1 MKGFLSLS
9 PPSPDGYFIRP
20 SCITLRSPPY
30 RRRPAKFFIG
40 ENQRHQRVV
49 RARRKYVSSPD
60 VLSLSLSRFVSRVF
74 QGMIVSPKTIILFLV
89 VSRGEGRKNVHPL
102 FTVHISKES
111 EASSFQLNRLPITC
125 YYSAIMYIRDTGT
138 ETKLLQKREG
148 GGDVIDSLAGALRND
163 FSKPRNV
170 F

>member
-49 RARRKYVSSPD
+49 RARRKCVSSPD

-89 VSRGEGRKNVHPL
+89 VSRGERGNVHPL

-125 YYSAIMYIRDTGT
+125 YYSAIMYIRDTGIRDKVAPEERGRRRCYRFT
-138 ETKLLQKREG
+138 RGCIKKR
-148 GGDVIDSLAGALRND
+148 
-163 FSKPRNV
+163 F